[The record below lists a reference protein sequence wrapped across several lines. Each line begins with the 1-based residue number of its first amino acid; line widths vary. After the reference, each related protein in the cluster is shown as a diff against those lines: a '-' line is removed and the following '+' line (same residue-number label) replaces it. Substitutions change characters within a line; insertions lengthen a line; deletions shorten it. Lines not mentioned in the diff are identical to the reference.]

1 MAEIGA
7 DPDQLDSLAAELA
20 RVATSLGSSG
30 SHLDRA
36 LTATP
41 WWGPD
46 ARRFRAGWQAQ
57 RSSLR
62 SAAGTLHAAARRLLE
77 EATGQRAASDSTDA
91 RLPVPVQPLRS
102 ERWQLGFGGGAG
114 IDVGLRGE
122 LTIDDLPGPNS
133 RVTLELDASAGASA
147 GAGGGVELHGADAIG
162 SEGRADAEA
171 AVVSSSSST
180 WVVADDEASGFA
192 RDRATDATVDLVPG
206 MATARSGIQALLG
219 RTPPPP
225 ESRTAV
231 LGVAL
236 GATASGAL
244 GPLAGRL
251 NDTSTAQVGVRR
263 RGEETSLVLHLEGTG
278 AARLPGLLFGEAAP
292 RTGSMAIDS
301 DIEVFPAHDGTR
313 TIVITT
319 TSQQGAEAVRTTSRI
334 TLDDAAAGTVLD
346 DAWGHLRHGDL
357 DRAVDLLGKLDDSI
371 ESVQVSAVA
380 GEATGATH
388 GASLTASDGAR
399 SQGSFEATHRVID
412 WRR

>member
-30 SHLDRA
+30 GRLDRA
-36 LTATP
+36 LVAAP

-46 ARRFRAGWQAQ
+46 ARRFRVGWQAQ
-57 RSSLR
+57 RGSLR
-62 SAAGTLHAAARRLLE
+62 SAADSLQAAARRLAG
-77 EATGQRAASDSTDA
+77 EAAGQRAASESTDA
-91 RLPVPVQPLRS
+91 RLPAPVQPQRS
-102 ERWQLGFGGGAG
+102 ERWQLGVGGGAG

-122 LTIDDLPGPNS
+122 LTIDDLPGPTS
-133 RVTLELDASAGASA
+133 RVTLELDAAAGAGT

-171 AVVSSSSST
+171 SVVSSSGAT
-180 WVVADDEASGFA
+180 WVVADDEAPGFA
-192 RDRATDATVDLVPG
+192 RARATEAAIDLVPG

-225 ESRTAV
+225 ESRTAL

-236 GATASGAL
+236 GVTAGGAL

-263 RGEETSLVLHLEGTG
+263 RGDETSLVLHLEGTG
-278 AARLPGLLFGEAAP
+278 AARLPGLLFGESAP
-292 RTGSMAIDS
+292 RTGSMAIDA

-313 TIVITT
+313 TVVITT
-319 TSQQGAEAVRTTSRI
+319 TSSQGDDAVRATSRI
-334 TLDDAAAGTVLD
+334 TLDDAAAGTVLE
-346 DAWGHLRHGDL
+346 DAWTHLRHGDL
-357 DRAVDLLGKLDDSI
+357 DTAAERMGDLDGAV

-380 GEATGATH
+380 GEVTGATH
-388 GASLTASDGAR
+388 GASVTASDGAR
-399 SQGSFEATHRVID
+399 AQTEVEATHRVID